1 MKKSILIL
9 ISLLLAFSFT
19 SNAQTEKGKV
29 LLGTTVNLAGNIVN
43 YISPQSNNI
52 GVSFGTAT
60 TKYGEYESES
70 KLTIFNFSPQVG
82 YFFTDGLVGGA
93 TINFVNYTEKDKD
106 SDEKYSNSIFK
117 AGPFLRYY
125 FDLEKVKPY
134 LHLSTSFG
142 NISYDD
148 SDYKTNIMDIGG
160 GVGLAVFFND
170 FVSFDV
176 IAGYNY
182 FKMTEENSDDPTY
195 DVESTMGNIA
205 LDIGFTILI
214 GSNKE

>member
-43 YISPQSNNI
+43 YISPQSNNV

-60 TKYGEYESES
+60 SKYGEYESKS
-70 KLTIFNFSPQVG
+70 NITIFNFSPQVG
-82 YFFTDGLVGGA
+82 YFFTEGLVGGA
-93 TINFVNYTEKDKD
+93 TINFVNYSEKDKD

-125 FDLEKVKPY
+125 FDLGKVKPY
-134 LHLSTSFG
+134 LHAGAGFG
-142 NISYDD
+142 NINYDD

-160 GVGLAVFFND
+160 GVGLAIFLNE
-170 FVSFDV
+170 FVSFD
-176 IAGYNY
+176 ILAGYNY
-182 FKMTEENSDDPTY
+182 FKMTEEYNDDPSY
-195 DVESTMGNIA
+195 DSENTMGNIA
-205 LDIGFTILI
+205 LDIGFTVLI
-214 GSNKE
+214 GPNKE